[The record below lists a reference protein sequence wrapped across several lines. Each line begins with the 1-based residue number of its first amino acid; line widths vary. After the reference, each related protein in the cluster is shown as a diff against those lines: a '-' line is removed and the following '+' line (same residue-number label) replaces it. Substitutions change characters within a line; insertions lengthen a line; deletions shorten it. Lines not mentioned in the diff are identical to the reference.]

1 MITILK
7 RHRSLVASLF
17 TKHRRGTKWND
28 EQMPIIKKIAIV
40 LLIITAAAS
49 SAHAVSI
56 HDGAGTAGA
65 AFLKI
70 EGGSRPVGMGGA
82 FAGLANDVNT
92 IFWNPAGLTAV
103 HDQELTAMQHFS
115 FADINNQTIGYAQR
129 IDRLVWG
136 ASFLGSFTEIER
148 RQGPTED
155 PDSTVTV
162 GGFATGLSLAYPL
175 GTAVSVGG
183 TAKIISQQLDIQ
195 NAYGVAADVGVILR
209 LLDNH
214 LGIGV
219 VVQNAGVL
227 DGGENLPMALRAGL
241 AYRTWKQPAAEAEEA
256 MPPHEV
262 WAFVADANLPL
273 IDANPSFHIGAER
286 WFYESVAARIGYR
299 IGMNENPSDG
309 LALGIGVRRS
319 GEDALAN
326 IDFQFDYA
334 FVPDA
339 YVGNAHRVS
348 FITRF

>member
-1 MITILK
+1 M
-7 RHRSLVASLF
+7 A
-17 TKHRRGTKWND
+17 
-28 EQMPIIKKIAIV
+28 
-40 LLIITAAAS
+40 LLIIIAPAPRT
-49 SAHAVSI
+49 HAVDI
-56 HDGAGTAGA
+56 HDGAGTTGA

-70 EGGSRPVGMGGA
+70 EGGSRPAGLGGA
-82 FAGLANDVNT
+82 FAGLANDINT

-103 HDQELTAMQHFS
+103 HDRELTAMQHFS

-129 IDRLVWG
+129 IERLVWG

-175 GTAVSVGG
+175 GEAISVGG
-183 TAKIISQQLDIQ
+183 TAKIISEQLDIQ
-195 NAYGVAADVGVILR
+195 NAFGVAADIGLVAR
-209 LLDNH
+209 LLDNR

-219 VVQNAGVL
+219 AVQNAGVL

-241 AYRTWKQPAAEAEEA
+241 AYRTWKQPAAEAETDKL
-256 MPPHEV
+256 MPTQEL
-262 WAFVADANLPL
+262 WAFVADAHLPL
-273 IDANPSFHIGAER
+273 LDANPSFHVGIER
-286 WFYESVAARIGYR
+286 WFYESIAARIGYR
-299 IGMNENPSDG
+299 IGFNENPSDG
-309 LALGIGVRRS
+309 LSLGVGVRRS
-319 GEDALAN
+319 GEDMLAN

>member
-1 MITILK
+1 MMLK
-7 RHRSLVASLF
+7 RGAV
-17 TKHRRGTKWND
+17 
-28 EQMPIIKKIAIV
+28 QIV
-40 LLIITAAAS
+40 MALLIIAAAAS
-49 SAHAVSI
+49 SVYAADI
-56 HDGAGTAGA
+56 HDGAGTTGA

-70 EGGSRPVGMGGA
+70 EGGSRPAGLGGA
-82 FAGLANDVNT
+82 FAGLANDINT

-103 HDQELTAMQHFS
+103 HDRELTAMQHFS

-129 IDRLVWG
+129 IERLVWG

-175 GTAVSVGG
+175 GETISVGG
-183 TAKIISQQLDIQ
+183 TAKIISEQLDIQ
-195 NAYGVAADVGVILR
+195 NAFGVAADVGLVAR
-209 LLDNH
+209 LLDNR

-219 VVQNAGVL
+219 AVQNAGVL

-241 AYRTWKQPAAEAEEA
+241 AYRMWKQPAAEAETDKPTPA
-256 MPPHEV
+256 QEV
-262 WAFVADANLPL
+262 WTLVADAHLPL
-273 IDANPSFHIGAER
+273 LDANPSFHVGVER
-286 WFYESVAARIGYR
+286 WFYQSVAARLGYR
-299 IGMNENPSDG
+299 IGLNENPSDG
-309 LALGIGVRRS
+309 LSLGIGVRRS
-319 GEDALAN
+319 GEDMLAN

>member
-1 MITILK
+1 MMLK
-7 RHRSLVASLF
+7 RGAVL
-17 TKHRRGTKWND
+17 
-28 EQMPIIKKIAIV
+28 IV
-40 LLIITAAAS
+40 MALLIIIAPAPST
-49 SAHAVSI
+49 HAVDI
-56 HDGAGTAGA
+56 HDGAGTTGA

-70 EGGSRPVGMGGA
+70 EGGSRPAGLGGA
-82 FAGLANDVNT
+82 FAGLANDINT

-103 HDQELTAMQHFS
+103 HDRELTAMQHFS

-129 IDRLVWG
+129 IERLVWG

-175 GTAVSVGG
+175 GEAISVGG
-183 TAKIISQQLDIQ
+183 TAKIISEQLDIQ
-195 NAYGVAADVGVILR
+195 NAFGVAADVGLVAR
-209 LLDNH
+209 LLDNR

-219 VVQNAGVL
+219 AVQNAGIL

-241 AYRTWKQPAAEAEEA
+241 AYRTWKQPAVEAETDKP
-256 MPPHEV
+256 MPTQEL
-262 WAFVADANLPL
+262 WAFVADAHLPL
-273 IDANPSFHIGAER
+273 LDANPSFHVGVER

-299 IGMNENPSDG
+299 IGFNENPSDG
-309 LALGIGVRRS
+309 LSLGIGVRRS
-319 GEDALAN
+319 GEDMLAN

-339 YVGNAHRVS
+339 YLGNAHRVS

>member
-1 MITILK
+1 MLT
-7 RHRSLVASLF
+7 
-17 TKHRRGTKWND
+17 RGV
-28 EQMPIIKKIAIV
+28 PVLIV
-40 LLIITAAAS
+40 MALLIITAATPSVYA
-49 SAHAVSI
+49 ADI
-56 HDGAGTAGA
+56 HDGAGTTGA

-70 EGGSRPVGMGGA
+70 EGGSRPVALGGA
-82 FAGLANDVNT
+82 FAGLANDINT

-129 IDRLVWG
+129 IERIVWG

-175 GTAVSVGG
+175 STALSVGA
-183 TAKIISQQLDIQ
+183 TAKIVSEQLDIQ
-195 NAYGVAADVGVILR
+195 NAFGAAADVGVILR

-214 LGIGV
+214 LGIGIAL
-219 VVQNAGVL
+219 QNAGVL

-241 AYRTWKQPAAEAEEA
+241 AYRAWREPPPVAAEADTP
-256 MPPHEV
+256 MPPQEL
-262 WAFVADANLPL
+262 WALVADAHLPL
-273 IDANPSFHIGAER
+273 LDANPSFHVGLER
-286 WFYESVAARIGYR
+286 WFYESIAARIGYR
-299 IGMNENPSDG
+299 VGFNENPSDG
-309 LALGIGVRRS
+309 LALGVGVRRS

>member
-1 MITILK
+1 MMEKRGAVFASRVWVWRYNVMALLMITA
-7 RHRSLVASLF
+7 VAL
-17 TKHRRGTKWND
+17 RAD
-28 EQMPIIKKIAIV
+28 
-40 LLIITAAAS
+40 
-49 SAHAVSI
+49 AVNI
-56 HDGAGTAGA
+56 HDGAGTVGA

-82 FAGLANDVNT
+82 FAGLANDINT

-115 FADINNQTIGYAQR
+115 FADINNQSIGYAQR
-129 IDRLVWG
+129 MDRFVWG
-136 ASFLGSFTEIER
+136 ASFLGSFTEIDR
-148 RQGPTED
+148 RQGPTKD

-175 GTAVSVGG
+175 GSAISIGG
-183 TAKIISQQLDIQ
+183 TAKVISEQLDIQ
-195 NAYGVAADVGVILR
+195 NAYGAAADVGLILR
-209 LLDNH
+209 MFDNR

-219 VVQNAGVL
+219 TVQNAGVL
-227 DGGENLPMALRAGL
+227 DGAENLPMALRAGF
-241 AYRTWKQPAAEAEEA
+241 AYRAWEASEA
-256 MPPHEV
+256 GTETEASMPKREV
-262 WAFVADANLPL
+262 WAFVADAHLPL
-273 IDANPSFHIGAER
+273 IDANPSFHVGAER
-286 WFYESVAARIGYR
+286 WFYNSVAARIGYR
-299 IGMNENPSDG
+299 VGLNENPSDG
-309 LALGIGVRRS
+309 LSLGVGVRRS

>member
-1 MITILK
+1 MLK
-7 RHRSLVASLF
+7 RRTGLIV
-17 TKHRRGTKWND
+17 
-28 EQMPIIKKIAIV
+28 IV
-40 LLIITAAAS
+40 LLIIAAAVPR
-49 SAHAVSI
+49 AHAVSI
-56 HDGAGTAGA
+56 HDGAGTTGA

-82 FAGLANDVNT
+82 FAGLANDINT

-162 GGFATGLSLAYPL
+162 GGFATGLSFAYPL
-175 GTAVSVGG
+175 GTTISIGG
-183 TAKIISQQLDIQ
+183 TAKVISEQLDIQ
-195 NAYGVAADVGVILR
+195 NAYGAAADIGVILR
-209 LLDNH
+209 LFDNR
-214 LGIGV
+214 LGVGV
-219 VVQNAGVL
+219 AVQNAGVL

-241 AYRTWKQPAAEAEEA
+241 AYRMWKEPMVEAETGVA
-256 MPPHEV
+256 MPPREL

-286 WFYESVAARIGYR
+286 WFYDSVAARLGYQ

-309 LALGIGVRRS
+309 LALGVGVRRS

>member
-1 MITILK
+1 MLK
-7 RHRSLVASLF
+7 RRTGL
-17 TKHRRGTKWND
+17 
-28 EQMPIIKKIAIV
+28 IIMV
-40 LLIITAAAS
+40 LLVVIATAPCV
-49 SAHAVSI
+49 HAVSI
-56 HDGAGTAGA
+56 HDGAGTTGA

-82 FAGLANDVNT
+82 FAGLANDINT

-129 IDRLVWG
+129 VDRLVWG

-162 GGFATGLSLAYPL
+162 GGFATGLSFAYPL
-175 GTAVSVGG
+175 GTAMSIGG
-183 TAKIISQQLDIQ
+183 TAKVISEQLDIQ
-195 NAYGVAADVGVILR
+195 NAYGAAADVGVILR
-209 LLDNH
+209 LFDNH

-219 VVQNAGVL
+219 AVQNAGVL
-227 DGGENLPMALRAGL
+227 DGGENLPMAVRAGV
-241 AYRTWKQPAAEAEEA
+241 AYRMWKQPMVEEGAEET
-256 MPPHEV
+256 MPPREL
-262 WAFVADANLPL
+262 WALVADANLPL

-286 WFYESVAARIGYR
+286 WFYDSVAARLGYQ
-299 IGMNENPSDG
+299 IGMNENPSNG
-309 LALGIGVRRS
+309 LSLGVGVRRS

>member
-1 MITILK
+1 MMLK
-7 RHRSLVASLF
+7 REAVLITMALF
-17 TKHRRGTKWND
+17 
-28 EQMPIIKKIAIV
+28 
-40 LLIITAAAS
+40 IITTVTAS
-49 SAHAVSI
+49 VHADI
-56 HDGAGTAGA
+56 NPGAGTAGA

-70 EGGSRPVGMGGA
+70 ESGSRPAALGGA
-82 FAGLANDVNT
+82 FAGLANDINT

-103 HDQELTAMQHFS
+103 HHRELTAMQHFS
-115 FADINNQTIGYAQR
+115 FAEINNQTIGYAQR
-129 IDRLVWG
+129 VERLVWG

-175 GTAVSVGG
+175 GEAISVGG
-183 TAKIISQQLDIQ
+183 TAKIISKQLDIQ
-195 NAYGVAADVGVILR
+195 NAFGAAADVGVVLR

-219 VVQNAGVL
+219 AFQNAGVL

-241 AYRTWKQPAAEAEEA
+241 AYRTWKQPAVEAEAEAETETDKPTPA
-256 MPPHEV
+256 AQEV
-262 WAFVADANLPL
+262 WALVADAHLPL
-273 IDANPSFHIGAER
+273 LDANPSFHIGAER
-286 WFYESVAARIGYR
+286 WFYESIAARVGYR
-299 IGMNENPSDG
+299 ISFNENPSDG

-339 YVGNAHRVS
+339 HVGNAHRVS

>member
-1 MITILK
+1 MMLK
-7 RHRSLVASLF
+7 
-17 TKHRRGTKWND
+17 TGTEPRRG
-28 EQMPIIKKIAIV
+28 EISVGGIGLIAMA
-40 LLIITAAAS
+40 LLIVTAAAPG
-49 SAHAVSI
+49 AYAISI
-56 HDGAGTAGA
+56 HDGAGTTGA

-129 IDRLVWG
+129 VDRLVWG
-136 ASFLGSFTEIER
+136 ASFLGSFTEIEL

-155 PDSTVTV
+155 PDSTATV
-162 GGFATGLSLAYPL
+162 GGSAIGLSLAYPL
-175 GTAVSVGG
+175 GTAMSIGG
-183 TAKIISQQLDIQ
+183 TVKVISQQLNIQ
-195 NAYGVAADVGVILR
+195 NVYGVAADVGAVLR
-209 LLDNH
+209 LLDNR

-219 VVQNAGVL
+219 AVQNAGVL

-241 AYRTWKQPAAEAEEA
+241 AYRTWKQPVAEEGA
-256 MPPHEV
+256 EEMMPPSEV
-262 WAFVADANLPL
+262 WAFVADAHLPL

-286 WFYESVAARIGYR
+286 WFYESIAARIGYQ
-299 IGMNENPSDG
+299 IGMNENPSNG
-309 LALGIGVRRS
+309 LSLGVGVRRP

-339 YVGNAHRVS
+339 DVGNAHRVS

>member
-1 MITILK
+1 M
-7 RHRSLVASLF
+7 
-17 TKHRRGTKWND
+17 
-28 EQMPIIKKIAIV
+28 V
-40 LLIITAAAS
+40 LLVVIGTAPCV
-49 SAHAVSI
+49 HAVSI
-56 HDGAGTAGA
+56 HDGAGTTGA

-70 EGGSRPVGMGGA
+70 DGGSRPVGMGGA

-129 IDRLVWG
+129 VDRLVWG

-162 GGFATGLSLAYPL
+162 GGFATGLSFAYPL
-175 GTAVSVGG
+175 GTAMSIGG
-183 TAKIISQQLDIQ
+183 TAKVISEQLDIQ
-195 NAYGVAADVGVILR
+195 NAYGAAADVGVILR
-209 LLDNH
+209 LFDNH
-214 LGIGV
+214 LGIGIA
-219 VVQNAGVL
+219 VQNAGVL
-227 DGGENLPMALRAGL
+227 DGGENLPMALRAGV
-241 AYRTWKQPAAEAEEA
+241 AYRMWKQPMVEEGTEET
-256 MPPHEV
+256 MPPREL
-262 WAFVADANLPL
+262 WALVADANLPL

-286 WFYESVAARIGYR
+286 WFYDSVAARLGYQ
-299 IGMNENPSDG
+299 IGMNENPSNG
-309 LALGIGVRRS
+309 LSLGVGVRRS

-339 YVGNAHRVS
+339 YVGNAHRIS

>member
-1 MITILK
+1 M
-7 RHRSLVASLF
+7 
-17 TKHRRGTKWND
+17 
-28 EQMPIIKKIAIV
+28 V
-40 LLIITAAAS
+40 LLVVSATAPCV
-49 SAHAVSI
+49 HAVSI
-56 HDGAGTAGA
+56 HDGAGTTGA

-82 FAGLANDVNT
+82 FAGLANDINT

-129 IDRLVWG
+129 VDRLVWG

-162 GGFATGLSLAYPL
+162 GGFATGLSFAYPL
-175 GTAVSVGG
+175 GTAMSIGG
-183 TAKIISQQLDIQ
+183 TAKVISEQLDIQ
-195 NAYGVAADVGVILR
+195 NAYGAAADVGVILR
-209 LLDNH
+209 LFDNH

-219 VVQNAGVL
+219 AVQNAGVL
-227 DGGENLPMALRAGL
+227 DGGENLPMAVRAGV
-241 AYRTWKQPAAEAEEA
+241 AYRMWKRPMVEEGAEET
-256 MPPHEV
+256 MPPREL
-262 WAFVADANLPL
+262 WALVADANLPL

-286 WFYESVAARIGYR
+286 WFYDSVAARLGYQ
-299 IGMNENPSDG
+299 IGMNENPSNG
-309 LALGIGVRRS
+309 LSLGVGVRRS

-339 YVGNAHRVS
+339 YVGDAHRVS

>member
-1 MITILK
+1 MILK
-7 RHRSLVASLF
+7 RGAVL
-17 TKHRRGTKWND
+17 
-28 EQMPIIKKIAIV
+28 IAIA
-40 LLIITAAAS
+40 LLIITAPAPS
-49 SAHAVSI
+49 LHADI
-56 HDGAGTAGA
+56 NDGAGTAGA

-70 EGGSRPVGMGGA
+70 ESGSRPAGLGGA
-82 FAGLANDVNT
+82 FTGLANDINT

-103 HDQELTAMQHFS
+103 HDRELTAMQHFS
-115 FADINNQTIGYAQR
+115 FAEINNQTIGYAQR
-129 IDRLVWG
+129 LERLVWG

-175 GTAVSVGG
+175 STTLSVGG
-183 TAKIISQQLDIQ
+183 TAKIISEQLDIQ
-195 NAYGVAADVGVILR
+195 NAYGVAADVGVILQ

-219 VVQNAGVL
+219 ALQNAGVL
-227 DGGENLPMALRAGL
+227 DGGENLPMAVRAGL
-241 AYRTWKQPAAEAEEA
+241 AYRTWKERAAEAEEPMSA
-256 MPPHEV
+256 QEV
-262 WAFVADANLPL
+262 WALVADAHLPL
-273 IDANPSFHIGAER
+273 IDANPSFHVGIER
-286 WFYESVAARIGYR
+286 WFYDSVAARVGYR

-309 LALGIGVRRS
+309 LSLGVGVRRS

-339 YVGNAHRVS
+339 HLGDAHRVS

>member
-1 MITILK
+1 MLK
-7 RHRSLVASLF
+7 RRTGL
-17 TKHRRGTKWND
+17 
-28 EQMPIIKKIAIV
+28 IIMV
-40 LLIITAAAS
+40 LLVVIATTPCV
-49 SAHAVSI
+49 HAVSI
-56 HDGAGTAGA
+56 HDGAGTTGA

-82 FAGLANDVNT
+82 FAGLANDINT

-129 IDRLVWG
+129 VDRLVWG

-162 GGFATGLSLAYPL
+162 GGFATGLSFAYPL
-175 GTAVSVGG
+175 GTALSIGG
-183 TAKIISQQLDIQ
+183 TAKVISEQLDIQ
-195 NAYGVAADVGVILR
+195 NAYGAAADVGVILR
-209 LLDNH
+209 LFDNH

-219 VVQNAGVL
+219 AVQNAGVL
-227 DGGENLPMALRAGL
+227 DRGENLPMAVRAGV
-241 AYRTWKQPAAEAEEA
+241 AYRMWKQPMVAEGTEEA
-256 MPPHEV
+256 LPPREL

-286 WFYESVAARIGYR
+286 WFYDSVAARLGYQ
-299 IGMNENPSDG
+299 IGMNENPSNG
-309 LALGIGVRRS
+309 LSLGVGVRRS

>member
-1 MITILK
+1 MLK
-7 RHRSLVASLF
+7 RGAVL
-17 TKHRRGTKWND
+17 
-28 EQMPIIKKIAIV
+28 IV
-40 LLIITAAAS
+40 MALLIIIAPAPNT
-49 SAHAVSI
+49 HAVDI
-56 HDGAGTAGA
+56 HDGAGTTGA

-70 EGGSRPVGMGGA
+70 EGGSRPAGLGGA
-82 FAGLANDVNT
+82 FAGLANDINT

-103 HDQELTAMQHFS
+103 HDRELTAMQHFS

-129 IDRLVWG
+129 IERLVWG

-175 GTAVSVGG
+175 GEAISVGG
-183 TAKIISQQLDIQ
+183 TAKIISEQLDIQ
-195 NAYGVAADVGVILR
+195 NAFGVAADVGLVAR
-209 LLDNH
+209 LLDNR

-219 VVQNAGVL
+219 AVQNAGVL

-241 AYRTWKQPAAEAEEA
+241 AYRAWKQPAAEAETDKP
-256 MPPHEV
+256 MPTQEL
-262 WAFVADANLPL
+262 WALVADAHLPL
-273 IDANPSFHIGAER
+273 LDANPSFHVGIER
-286 WFYESVAARIGYR
+286 WFYESIAARIGYR
-299 IGMNENPSDG
+299 IGFNENPSDG
-309 LALGIGVRRS
+309 LSLGIGVRRS
-319 GEDALAN
+319 GEDMLAN

-339 YVGNAHRVS
+339 YLGNAHRVS